1 METFKLSGIGVR
13 TVIPP
18 ISICAPLQTLPF
30 QMKSLKCL
38 SQESYHIDSKRERIL
53 DRKDT
58 VKKNLLVF

>member
-1 METFKLSGIGVR
+1 
-13 TVIPP
+13 
-18 ISICAPLQTLPF
+18 
-30 QMKSLKCL
+30 MKSLKCL